1 MNYPKLNEI
10 PTTRDLL
17 DKFKGY
23 NHNLRIGEGEF
34 YDMKNLTGD
43 DYPILSP
50 RKKRGTAFTTTLPNG
65 MCSNTSFCYV
75 DGQDFHMVGE
85 DGEDHYYDM
94 MLNNSPKELIS
105 MGSNVLVMPDRKY
118 INTVK
123 PEDRQSLTEG
133 IYDVPA
139 ATEGETKPKL
149 VLTVAFRASSS
160 KYDLSTFETAINR
173 SKKRKM
179 IISPSTYDYYKD
191 SPPQEIFESDATNS
205 MGMDTSNLLVIDRQD
220 LWYTPSMRVR
230 SRNLNSEGKF
240 DYVIFEKKI
249 LTPFKKGEAGY
260 STTDAFA
267 YAVYSKGGVIQC
279 GYVGSSFDVDEQWYI
294 FIYSLDDDKEYFD
307 AVLDQLSGKTIK
319 TISGINGLTITGN
332 YGGVASVA
340 TLQDY
345 ESTDDPEGI
354 TRRGLVLKFEKD
366 RLPIMQFGS
375 EARLYE
381 PMVITTP
388 ISIETAEVKETSM
401 PDMDYV
407 IESENRLWG
416 CKYGLNNNGEWV
428 NEIYSSR
435 LGDFKDWAEE
445 SPLTSMSPYVINV
458 GTSGKFTGAI
468 NYGGKP
474 IFFKE
479 DCMHRVFGDYT
490 PYSCVATPCKGVQ
503 EGCSKSLA
511 IVNDVLY
518 YKSRSGICA
527 YDGSLPVEISSNF
540 GDKQYTDAVGGAI
553 GNKYYIS
560 MKDVETGEHEMFV
573 YDTVKRL
580 WHKEDNTQATQF
592 CNHQGNLYYIDRA
605 DNRIHVVKGTG
616 NGVVAE
622 TDPIKWGAETGI
634 LGATTPDDKYVTRI
648 DLRMSVAKGSKV
660 SLHIEYDSMGEWE
673 RLMEIEGLTLN
684 TFTVP
689 VIPRRCDH
697 FRLKFE
703 GEGDAKIFSISKTL
717 EESE

>member
-50 RKKRGTAFTTTLPNG
+50 RKKRGTAFTTTRPNG
-65 MCSNTSFCYV
+65 MCSNTKFCYV
-75 DGQDFHMVGE
+75 DGRYFYID
-85 DGEDHYYDM
+85 DTPYD
-94 MLNNSPKELIS
+94 LKLTDDKKELVSI
-105 MGSNVLVMPDRKY
+105 GSNVVVMPDQKY

-123 PEDRQSLTEG
+123 VSERGNLRLGVFDLPDKIQGSDIEPKLKIVAIRGVNDTTFVAIETPLLIARAGQKLPTATAELKDAIAFVWNQNPTGTSSKPQPPQYEVRHCEYQIGGTYTWSERLPMGDRPNNSGFKIG
-133 IYDVPA
+133 IYSEDDDTEYWEYTISEIEK
-139 ATEGETKPKL
+139 ATAEDKSVILGGLYEGMSNVSRILYSTKFQ
-149 VLTVAFRASSS
+149 VDGV
-160 KYDLSTFETAINR
+160 E
-173 SKKRKM
+173 KK
-179 IISPSTYDYYKD
+179 
-191 SPPQEIFESDATNS
+191 
-205 MGMDTSNLLVIDRQD
+205 GLVIDMFSA
-220 LWYTPSMRVR
+220 W
-230 SRNLNSEGKF
+230 
-240 DYVIFEKKI
+240 
-249 LTPFKKGEAGY
+249 
-260 STTDAFA
+260 
-267 YAVYSKGGVIQC
+267 
-279 GYVGSSFDVDEQWYI
+279 
-294 FIYSLDDDKEYFD
+294 
-307 AVLDQLSGKTIK
+307 
-319 TISGINGLTITGN
+319 
-332 YGGVASVA
+332 
-340 TLQDY
+340 
-345 ESTDDPEGI
+345 
-354 TRRGLVLKFEKD
+354 RGLPDPTDRNAFVEWLFEGVD
-366 RLPIMQFGS
+366 TVQTRTT
-375 EARLYE
+375 A
-381 PMVITTP
+381 TP
-388 ISIETAEVKETSM
+388 ISVETPEAKNSIM
-401 PDMDYV
+401 PKLDYI

-435 LGDFKDWAEE
+435 LGDFKDWVVPDPVV
-445 SPLTSMSPYVINV
+445 STSPYRINV

-503 EGCSKSLA
+503 EGCSKSLV

-518 YKSRSGICA
+518 YKSRTGICA

-592 CNHQGNLYYIDRA
+592 CNHQGNLYYISRD
-605 DNRIHVVKGTG
+605 DNFIHVVKGTG
-616 NGVVAE
+616 DDSEA
-622 TDPIKWGAETGI
+622 PIKWGAETGI

>member
-1 MNYPKLNEI
+1 MKYPKLNEI
-10 PTTRDLL
+10 PTTRDVL

-50 RKKRGTAFTTTLPNG
+50 RKKRGTAFTTTRPNG
-65 MCSNTSFCYV
+65 MCSNTKFCYV
-75 DGQDFHMVGE
+75 DGQDFHMVGKDE
-85 DGEDHYYDM
+85 QGETNDETVNL
-94 MLNNSPKELIS
+94 MLTNSPKELIS
-105 MGSNVLVMPDRKY
+105 IGSNVVVMPDQKY
-118 INTVK
+118 INTVNINERGNLLK
-123 PEDRQSLTEG
+123 G
-133 IYDVPA
+133 VYDLPYQLSGS
-139 ATEGETKPKL
+139 EKKPKL
-149 VLTVAFRASSS
+149 VCAFTFKSSGETIVNKAKNIGIMIGAVQKGYS
-160 KYDLSTFETAINR
+160 AAEYQGWYSFEYKYHNMTGRPESWELYVSTGSLWARTSTPITIAIFGIDDDEEYFAA
-173 SKKRKM
+173 KV
-179 IISPSTYDYYKD
+179 
-191 SPPQEIFESDATNS
+191 QEITSQASTN
-205 MGMDTSNLLVIDRQD
+205 ML
-220 LWYTPSMRVR
+220 
-230 SRNLNSEGKF
+230 
-240 DYVIFEKKI
+240 
-249 LTPFKKGEAGY
+249 GY
-260 STTDAFA
+260 A
-267 YAVYSKGGVIQC
+267 K
-279 GYVGSSFDVDEQWYI
+279 
-294 FIYSLDDDKEYFD
+294 
-307 AVLDQLSGKTIK
+307 
-319 TISGINGLTITGN
+319 INGLGNSVDGDSLYLEVQEVHDSATTNETVTRTALGISLDSSLASTIEPWLMG
-332 YGGVASVA
+332 A
-340 TLQDY
+340 TVG
-345 ESTDDPEGI
+345 EVVP
-354 TRRGLVLKFEKD
+354 
-366 RLPIMQFGS
+366 
-375 EARLYE
+375 LY
-381 PMVITTP
+381 TLDTP
-388 ISIETAEVKETSM
+388 ITVTTSEVSESSIPS
-401 PDMDYV
+401 MDYI

-435 LGDFKDWAEE
+435 LGDFKDWVVPDPVV
-445 SPLTSMSPYVINV
+445 STSPYRINV

-503 EGCSKSLA
+503 EGCGKSLA

-518 YKSRSGICA
+518 YKSRTGICA

-592 CNHQGNLYYIDRA
+592 CNHQGNLYYISRD
-605 DNRIHVVKGTG
+605 DNFIHVVKGAG
-616 NGVVAE
+616 DDSEA
-622 TDPIKWGAETGI
+622 PIKWGAETGI
-634 LGATTPDDKYVTRI
+634 LGATTPDDKYVTKI
-648 DLRMSVAKGSKV
+648 DIRMSVAKGSKV

-697 FRLKFE
+697 FRLKLE